1 MKKNNNKKMHH
12 LAWCG
17 ITILSSIIATLL
29 LRPLVTKVS
38 KSQQALALY
47 YEFAGNF
54 VAAVAAMELS
64 VISYAKYDVYIFFA
78 CLYIMV
84 FLKFYIFGN
93 MELFGSPL
101 TFLDLYYAK
110 DRKHV
115 FTLLE
120 LLSVIVTQAVAT
132 WCGIVYT
139 KQLWIYED
147 IVHKNLAEEVCLSTI
162 SSTHVWYECFATEML
177 GTFVCTLVDFNMFDS
192 LKPFTR
198 PLMIMFVV
206 MGFGH
211 VTGTWMNPVLASVFT
226 FRCEG
231 HSSDLLH
238 VAVFWIAPLVG
249 LFLAWELH
257 FILKNLFTSSVINKK
272 ESAVKK
278 KDASQKK
285 KKPKKD

>member
-1 MKKNNNKKMHH
+1 MHH
-12 LAWCG
+12 LAWCC
-17 ITILSSIIATLL
+17 ITIFSSILVTLF
-29 LRPLVTKVS
+29 LRPLVTTVTR
-38 KSQQALALY
+38 SQHALTLY
-47 YEFAGNF
+47 YEFAGNL

-64 VISYAKYDVYIFFA
+64 VLSYAKYDVYIFFA
-78 CLYIMV
+78 CLYVVV
-84 FLKFYIFGN
+84 FMKFYYFGN

-101 TFLDLYYAK
+101 TFLDLYYVK

-120 LLSVIVTQAVAT
+120 FLSVIVTQAAAT
-132 WCGIVYT
+132 WCGIVYA
-139 KQLWIYED
+139 KQLWVYED
-147 IVHKNLAEEVCLSTI
+147 IVHSNLAEEVCLSTI
-162 SSTHVWYECFATEML
+162 STTHMWYECFATEML
-177 GTFVCTLVDFNMFDS
+177 GIFVCAFVDFNMFDS
-192 LKPFTR
+192 LKPITR
-198 PLMIMFVV
+198 PLMVIFVV

-211 VTGTWMNPVLASVFT
+211 VTGTWMNPILATVFT

-231 HSSDLLH
+231 HTSDMLH

-257 FILKNLFTSSVINKK
+257 LILKYLFTSNVNPKK
-272 ESAVKK
+272 ENAAVKK